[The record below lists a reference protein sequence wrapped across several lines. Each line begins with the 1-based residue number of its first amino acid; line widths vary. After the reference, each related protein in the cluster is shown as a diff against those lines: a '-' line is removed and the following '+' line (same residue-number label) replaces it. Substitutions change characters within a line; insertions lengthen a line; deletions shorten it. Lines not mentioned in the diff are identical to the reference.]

1 MPSSSEPE
9 LKRAEIKSGLSLRKK
24 QQTARGRLLKG
35 IATLPVAL
43 LRNSFFKDPVQGL
56 LKGSP
61 GIYALFKG
69 KKLYYVGLSRD
80 LHRRISKH
88 LEDRHRGKWDTFQV
102 FKIKRLNYL
111 KDLETLILQIARPPG
126 NRQSGRLPKQQRQAL
141 ERPFRA
147 AMKEMKRHT
156 RLIGRTIK
164 FRKA

>member
-1 MPSSSEPE
+1 M
-9 LKRAEIKSGLSLRKK
+9 RKK
-24 QQTARGRLLKG
+24 RRTTRGRLLKG

-43 LRNSFFKDPVQGL
+43 LGNSFFEAAMQKL

-80 LHRRISKH
+80 LHGRIRNH

-102 FKIKRLNYL
+102 FKIKRLHYL

-126 NRQSGRLPKQQRQAL
+126 NRQSGWLPKQQRRAL
-141 ERPFRA
+141 ERPFKVA
-147 AMKEMKRHT
+147 LKQMKRDT
-156 RLIGRTIK
+156 RLISRAIK